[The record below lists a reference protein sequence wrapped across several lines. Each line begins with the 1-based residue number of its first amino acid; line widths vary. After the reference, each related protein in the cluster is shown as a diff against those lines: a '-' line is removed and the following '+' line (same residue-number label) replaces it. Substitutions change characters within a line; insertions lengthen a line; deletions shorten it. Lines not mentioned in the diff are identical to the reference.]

1 MSQRDFPSIKET
13 AEELKDLLT
22 YEQSAKRRNRLHL
35 LFLIRSGEVKSRE
48 EAAARL
54 LVHRN
59 TVWAWLKAYN
69 LGGLAQMLRIGTPG
83 PKPVQTSLPA
93 PVFNALEKQVKAEGF
108 SGYTHAREW
117 LRTAFGRNV
126 PYSTVHKLIRYR
138 LGAKLKRAR
147 PRHRKKTTVTPPA
160 SPLS

>member
-1 MSQRDFPSIKET
+1 MSQRDFPPIKES
-13 AEELKDLLT
+13 AEQLKDLLT
-22 YEQSAKRRNRLHL
+22 YEQSAKRRSRLHL
-35 LFLIRSGEVKSRE
+35 LFLIRSGQVQGRG

-59 TVWAWLKAYN
+59 SVRTWLEAYKT
-69 LGGLAQMLRIGTPG
+69 GGLEKMLRIGTTG
-83 PKPVQTSLPA
+83 PKPVQKSLPA
-93 PVFNALEKQVKAEGF
+93 PVFNALEKRIEAEGF

-117 LRTAFGRNV
+117 LRTEFGRDV

-147 PRHRKKTTVTPPA
+147 PRHQKKRQ
-160 SPLS
+160 

>member
-1 MSQRDFPSIKET
+1 MSQRDFPPINES
-13 AEELKDLLT
+13 AEQLKDLLT

-35 LFLIRSGEVKSRE
+35 LFLIRSGEVQSRA

-59 TVWAWLKAYN
+59 SVWAWLEAYKA
-69 LGGLAQMLRIGTPG
+69 GGLEQMLRIGTPG
-83 PKPVQTSLPA
+83 PKPVQKSLA
-93 PVFNALEKQVKAEGF
+93 VPVFNALEKQVEGEGF
-108 SGYTHAREW
+108 SGYTHAQEW
-117 LRTAFGRNV
+117 LRTEYGRDL

-147 PRHRKKTTVTPPA
+147 PRHQKKRQ
-160 SPLS
+160 

>member
-1 MSQRDFPSIKET
+1 MSQRDFPTIKES

-35 LFLIRSGEVKSRE
+35 LFLISSGQVKDRE

-54 LVHRN
+54 VVHRN
-59 TVWAWLKAYN
+59 SVRNWLEAYKA
-69 LGGLAQMLRIGTPG
+69 GGLKQMLRIGKPG
-83 PKPVQTSLPA
+83 PKPVQKSLSP
-93 PVFNALEKQVKAEGF
+93 PVFNALEKQIEGEGF
-108 SGYTHAREW
+108 SGYTHAQEW
-117 LRTAFGRNV
+117 LRTEFGASL

-147 PRHRKKTTVTPPA
+147 PRHQKKRQ
-160 SPLS
+160 

>member
-1 MSQRDFPSIKET
+1 MSQRDFPPIKES

-22 YEQSAKRRNRLHL
+22 HERSAKRRNRLHL
-35 LFLIRSGEVKSRE
+35 LFLIRSGQVKSRE

-59 TVWAWLKAYN
+59 SVWTWLQAYRA
-69 LGGLAQMLRIGTPG
+69 GGLEQMLRIGRTG
-83 PKPVQTSLPA
+83 PKPVQKSLSP
-93 PVFNALEKQVKAEGF
+93 PVFNALEKQVRGEGF
-108 SGYTHAREW
+108 SGYTHAQEW
-117 LRTAFGRNV
+117 LRIQFGCDL

-147 PRHRKKTTVTPPA
+147 PRHQKKRQ
-160 SPLS
+160 

>member
-1 MSQRDFPSIKET
+1 MSQRDFPPIKET

-35 LFLIRSGEVKSRE
+35 LFLIASGQVKNRG

-54 LVHRN
+54 VVHRN
-59 TVWAWLKAYN
+59 SVRNWLEAYKA
-69 LGGLAQMLRIGTPG
+69 GGLEQMLRIGKTG
-83 PKPVQTSLPA
+83 PKPVQKSLSP
-93 PVFNALEKQVKAEGF
+93 PVFNALEKQIEGEGF
-108 SGYTHAREW
+108 SGYIHAQEW
-117 LRTAFGRNV
+117 LRTEFGANL

-147 PRHRKKTTVTPPA
+147 PRHQKKRQ
-160 SPLS
+160 